1 MSSRSSTACGL
12 GEWKHGI
19 LRFFTYTPQ
28 TPTDF
33 KDPYVV
39 KATTVHP
46 TIDEESVVADGNG
59 GVALTGGG

>member
-1 MSSRSSTACGL
+1 MRSGRMETWNI
-12 GEWKHGI
+12 EI
-19 LRFFTYTPQ
+19 FTYTPQ